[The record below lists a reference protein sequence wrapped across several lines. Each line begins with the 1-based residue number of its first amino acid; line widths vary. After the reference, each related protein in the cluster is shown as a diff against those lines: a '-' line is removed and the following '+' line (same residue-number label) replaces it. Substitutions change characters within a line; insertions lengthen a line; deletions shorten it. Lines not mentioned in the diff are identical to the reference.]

1 MKQTSAKVIV
11 SDGNATIESR
21 ILVSLETIQK
31 IESHPD
37 LVKNFL
43 KDKNVSHTIL
53 EDGKE
58 IRTSVMGRK
67 IEHEAGVDE
76 LVEVRAIHEFFIDWI
91 SDMPDDEDGTSDN
104 KDKKIL
110 DEEEPEPEMAM
121 IAIPVF
127 LVRM

>member
-1 MKQTSAKVIV
+1 MKQTSVKVIV

-21 ILVSLETIQK
+21 ILVPFETVEK
-31 IESHPD
+31 IKSHQD

-43 KDKNVSHTIL
+43 KDHNVSHMTL
-53 EDGKE
+53 EDGDM
-58 IRTSVMGRK
+58 IRTSVMGRTIK
-67 IEHEAGVDE
+67 HETDVDE
-76 LVEVRAIHEFFIDWI
+76 LAEVRTIHECFIGWI
-91 SDMPDDEDGTSDN
+91 SDMPDDEDGTSDDE
-104 KDKKIL
+104 DKKNM